1 MGTRTYTVDG
11 MTCGHCVAAITGE
24 VTKLAGVGTVDVDL
38 AGKTVA
44 VTGDQLD
51 DSAIR
56 AAIDEA
62 GYAVVG

>member
-1 MGTRTYTVDG
+1 MGTRTYIVEG
-11 MTCGHCVAAITGE
+11 MTCGHCVDAVTGE
-24 VTKLAGVGTVDVDL
+24 VTKLAGVGRVDVDV
-38 AGKTVA
+38 AGRTVA